1 MSASVQERRP
11 SRIRQRDNSN
21 YNNKTISHL
30 MKNLDLIKNINR
42 QNRIHSKNRK
52 ESNSGSRYLREGA
65 RSTCVIS
72 PL

>member
-1 MSASVQERRP
+1 
-11 SRIRQRDNSN
+11 
-21 YNNKTISHL
+21 